1 MAICTLNRNL
11 TRGSQCGYSLPQI
24 VEIYLI
30 NKGSLSGDP
39 VLNSGETSSDGCEEI
54 TALSLK
60 DGEKVYKIE
69 PAKNSA
75 SFEDTLVVED
85 AGNKYRNA
93 SVTFNVVGTYN
104 ACMHGALDALA
115 LGQYFVVIKTAD
127 GNYLG
132 LGRIAPLEAETAT
145 LAGGSDN
152 NGMQIVLSG
161 NIAES
166 PLPLSTEAVEALL
179 AAVATE

>member
-24 VEIYLI
+24 VEIYLV
-30 NKGSLSGDP
+30 NKESLSGDP
-39 VLNSGETSSDGCEEI
+39 VVTYGTSGETGCDEI
-54 TALSLK
+54 TAVNLK
-60 DGEKVYKIE
+60 EGEKVYKIE

-152 NGMQIVLSG
+152 NGLQIVLSG

-166 PLPLSTEAVEALL
+166 PLPLSNEAVTALL
-179 AAVATE
+179 AAVPTE

>member
-1 MAICTLNRNL
+1 MAICTLNTNL
-11 TRGSQCGYSLPQI
+11 LRTSSCGYSLPEI
-24 VEIYLI
+24 VDIYLV
-30 NKGSLSGDP
+30 NRDSLSGDP
-39 VLNSGETSSDGCEEI
+39 TVQYGTGTSIGCDEI
-54 TALSLK
+54 TAVELK
-60 DGEKVYKIE
+60 DGKKVYHVE
-69 PAKNSA
+69 PARNSA

-93 SVTFNVVGTYN
+93 SVTFNVTGVYN

-115 LGQYFVVIKTAD
+115 LGRYFVVIKTAD

-132 LGRIAPLEAETAT
+132 MGRISPLEAETAT

-152 NGMQIVLSG
+152 NGLQIVLSG

-166 PLPLSTEAVEALL
+166 PLPLSAEAVTALL
-179 AAVATE
+179 AKVAQ